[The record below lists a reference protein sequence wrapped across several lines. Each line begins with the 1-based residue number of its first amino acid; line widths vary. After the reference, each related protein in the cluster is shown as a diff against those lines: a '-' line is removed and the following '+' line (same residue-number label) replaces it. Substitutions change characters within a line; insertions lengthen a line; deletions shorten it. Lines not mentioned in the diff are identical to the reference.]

1 MKTGRRSL
9 LILLW
14 FNTIHDIKVLP
25 EVTGYVRHDVRLPCD
40 FIPGQNDSQ
49 FHTNGYAVHFLKSQ
63 DIKVPPEVTRYVGHD
78 VTLPCHFIQGQNDSK
93 ITQVQWA
100 LKPPEG
106 EEIIIIA
113 FSSTYGVDV
122 PETFLKGRVEIEE
135 PSLIIRDVEKA
146 DAGSYTCSITTFP
159 SGSFEGTTNL
169 VVQEQ
174 MPVQMPM
181 LPRMIAVGVFV
192 LIVLTMFTTTY
203 FIIARIRREASVKDS
218 VYTDI
223 VSPVMSD

>member
-1 MKTGRRSL
+1 M
-9 LILLW
+9 
-14 FNTIHDIKVLP
+14 
-25 EVTGYVRHDVRLPCD
+25 
-40 FIPGQNDSQ
+40 
-49 FHTNGYAVHFLKSQ
+49 
-63 DIKVPPEVTRYVGHD
+63 TRYVGHD

-135 PSLIIRDVEKA
+135 QSLIIRDVEKA

-169 VVQEQ
+169 VVQGEHQ
-174 MPVQMPM
+174 ISEVH
-181 LPRMIAVGVFV
+181 I
-192 LIVLTMFTTTY
+192 
-203 FIIARIRREASVKDS
+203 
-218 VYTDI
+218 
-223 VSPVMSD
+223 